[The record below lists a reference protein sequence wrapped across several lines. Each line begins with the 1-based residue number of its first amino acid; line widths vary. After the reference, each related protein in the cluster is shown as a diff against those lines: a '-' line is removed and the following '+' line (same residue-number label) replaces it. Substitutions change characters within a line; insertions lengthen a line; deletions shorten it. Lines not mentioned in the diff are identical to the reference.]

1 MPNKPQDFP
10 RAAPRTEVL
19 SQEETPINEEPQ
31 FQVSHMPMEEPSLS
45 TKDEFQSL
53 KDQYVSPRQQRKINR
68 LEKEL
73 STYDEDTNFY
83 KAQGSNAFTR
93 NFRKTLTPD
102 EKLKANIERK
112 NRLTQELNRLRG
124 DYDRTD

>member
-1 MPNKPQDFP
+1 
-10 RAAPRTEVL
+10 
-19 SQEETPINEEPQ
+19 
-31 FQVSHMPMEEPSLS
+31 
-45 TKDEFQSL
+45 
-53 KDQYVSPRQQRKINR
+53 R

-124 DYDRTD
+124 EYDRTD